1 MLIESLRLAKIT
13 KSNPNPPT
21 TSRSATSLWLLNTS
35 RDGDPTTPWAAVPL
49 PHRSLGEGI
58 VPNSQ
63 PEPPLAQRQAIP
75 SRPTAVPWEQRPT
88 PPHTASFQVV
98 AESQEVS
105 PEPPLLQTEQP
116 RFPQPLPITLCSRAL
131 TAPLPFSGHA
141 PGPQCLSRSEGP
153 ALSAAL
159 EVRPQQCQCG
169 GTVTSCSTQILELL
183 CLP

>member
-21 TSRSATSLWLLNTS
+21 TSRSATSLWFLNTS
-35 RDGDPTTPWAAVPL
+35 RDGDPPTPWAAVPL
-49 PHRSLGEGI
+49 PPRSLGKGI
-58 VPNSQ
+58 APNSQ

-88 PPHTASFQVV
+88 PPHTASFQVA

-131 TAPLPFSGHA
+131 TAPLPS
-141 PGPQCLSRSEGP
+141 
-153 ALSAAL
+153 
-159 EVRPQQCQCG
+159 
-169 GTVTSCSTQILELL
+169 
-183 CLP
+183 